1 MLHTFYQKTSK
12 DILMNITA
20 LIKSVAIATTLAISS
35 VSFAAD
41 ISVSTDANDLA
52 IYGYDAV
59 SYFADSKATKGNQ
72 KYTATY
78 KSAIYQF
85 SSAENRNSFKQSP
98 EKFVP
103 QFGGYCAMG
112 VALNKKLETDP
123 TAWKVVEGKLYL
135 NLNTAVQKKWST
147 DISGYITTADR
158 VWSGIQGVSVAQ
170 LNAE

>member
-1 MLHTFYQKTSK
+1 
-12 DILMNITA
+12 MNITA

-35 VSFAAD
+35 LSFAAD

-52 IYGYDAV
+52 IHGYDAV
-59 SYFADSKATKGNQ
+59 SYFTNSKATKGNQ

-85 SSAENRNSFKQSP
+85 SSAENRNSFKQNP
-98 EKFVP
+98 ENFVP

-147 DISGYITTADR
+147 DISGYINTADR
-158 VWSGIQGVSVAQ
+158 VWSGIQDISVAQ

>member
-1 MLHTFYQKTSK
+1 
-12 DILMNITA
+12 MNITT
-20 LIKSVAIATTLAISS
+20 LIKSVAIVATLAISS

-41 ISVSTDANDLA
+41 IDVSANANDVA
-52 IYGYDAV
+52 IHGYDAV
-59 SYFADSKATKGNQ
+59 SYFSDSKATKGNQ

-85 SSAENRNSFKQSP
+85 SNEENRNKFKQNP
-98 EKFVP
+98 ERFTP

-123 TAWKVVEGKLYL
+123 TAWKIVDGKLYL
-135 NLNTAVQKKWST
+135 NLNKAVQKKWST
-147 DISGYITTADR
+147 DIPGYITTANR
-158 VWSGIQGVSVAQ
+158 VWSGIQGVSVSQ

>member
-1 MLHTFYQKTSK
+1 
-12 DILMNITA
+12 MNITT
-20 LIKSVAIATTLAISS
+20 LIKSIAIAATLAISS

-41 ISVSTDANDLA
+41 INVSTNANDVA
-52 IYGYDAV
+52 IHGYDAV
-59 SYFADSKATKGNQ
+59 SYFTDSKAKKGSQ

-85 SSAENRNSFKQSP
+85 SSEENRNRFKQNP
-98 EKFVP
+98 EKFSP

-123 TAWKVVEGKLYL
+123 NAWKIVDGKLYL
-135 NLNTAVQKKWST
+135 NLNKAVQKKWLS
-147 DISGYITTADR
+147 DIPGHITTANR
-158 VWSGIQGVSVAQ
+158 VWSGIQDVSVAQ